1 MADYAPNEFRGRYAR
16 PGELDTS
23 MLETHS
29 VQKRPEVPPNPNLKP
44 HTPSTRTVESK
55 AIPLLRQSIELNPNL
70 KSPGPPTGIVEA
82 KSLQQSLGVPPN
94 PHLKP
99 HTPSTGTVESKAIP
113 LRQSIELN
121 PNLKSPAPTTGIV
134 ASKSILLRQSVEL
147 NRKSSTPLTG
157 KDAISSKRVAAR
169 FELLPDQKSQWGRMG
184 LSAVGQLGTL
194 GLLLLSPV
202 VFPQTMRTVLKFDV
216 VELVQPVTEIHV
228 PPATPPPPPRPKIRP
243 KTPPRP
249 PELKPEVPEP
259 PPVLPQL
266 SPRQP
271 HVFLMPKPELRK
283 VHIVEEKP
291 VELKP
296 VLTQTEIVLKTNEPK
311 PPREDVKIGNLSSG
325 GSPAPATVA
334 APANKVQT
342 GGFGDPNGIS
352 GPGNP
357 NRAGNINQ
365 AGSPQLPG
373 GPGYG
378 NGSGG
383 AQGVRGTVASEG
395 TRKSAP
401 VTGGVTAAVDILS
414 MPNPVYSNEGRTLR
428 MEGDVVLEVVFLA
441 SSQVQVTRVVSG
453 LGHGLDEAAIQ
464 AAKQIHFRPAKRD
477 GLPVDS
483 PARVRIEFRLGK

>member
-1 MADYAPNEFRGRYAR
+1 MANSAPYELGKRYVR
-16 PGELDTS
+16 PGELDASLLQTP
-23 MLETHS
+23 S
-29 VQKRPEVPPNPNLKP
+29 VQKRPEVRPNPNLKP
-44 HTPSTRTVESK
+44 P
-55 AIPLLRQSIELNPNL
+55 
-70 KSPGPPTGIVEA
+70 
-82 KSLQQSLGVPPN
+82 
-94 PHLKP
+94 
-99 HTPSTGTVESKAIP
+99 TPSTGTVESKAIP
-113 LRQSIELN
+113 LRPSIELN
-121 PNLKSPAPTTGIV
+121 RNLKSPAPATGIV
-134 ASKSILLRQSVEL
+134 NAKSLQQRLAVQPTRSNKTSTPTTRTFVSKSILLRQSIEL
-147 NRKSSTPLTG
+147 NRKSPTPLTG
-157 KDAISSKRVAAR
+157 KGAISGKRVAVR
-169 FELLPDQKSQWGRMG
+169 FALLPDQKLRWGRIG
-184 LSAVGQLGTL
+184 LSAVGQLVAL

-202 VFPQTMRTVLKFDV
+202 VFPQTMRTALKFDV
-216 VELVQPVTEIHV
+216 VELMQPVTEIPA
-228 PPATPPPPPRPKIRP
+228 PPAATPPPPPRPKVKP

-249 PELKPEVPEP
+249 PELKPELPEL
-259 PPVLPQL
+259 PPVPQL

-271 HVFLMPKPELRK
+271 HVFLMLKPELRK
-283 VHIVEEKP
+283 VHTVEEKP

-296 VLTQTEIVLKTNEPK
+296 VITQTEIVLKTNEPK
-311 PPREDVKIGNLSSG
+311 PPKEDVKIGNLSSG

-395 TRKSAP
+395 ARKSAP
-401 VTGGVTAAVDILS
+401 VAGGGTAAVDILS
-414 MPNPVYSNEGRTLR
+414 MPNPTYSDEGRTLR

-441 SSQVQVTRVVSG
+441 SGQVQVTRVVRG
-453 LGHGLDEAAIQ
+453 LGHGLDEAAIL
-464 AAKQIHFRPAKRD
+464 AAKLIHFRPAKRD

>member
-1 MADYAPNEFRGRYAR
+1 MADSAPNEFRGRYAR

-23 MLETHS
+23 MLETHP

-44 HTPSTRTVESK
+44 HTPSTS
-55 AIPLLRQSIELNPNL
+55 
-70 KSPGPPTGIVEA
+70 
-82 KSLQQSLGVPPN
+82 
-94 PHLKP
+94 
-99 HTPSTGTVESKAIP
+99 TVESKAIP

-147 NRKSSTPLTG
+147 NRKSSSPLTG
-157 KDAISSKRVAAR
+157 KGAISSKRVAAR
-169 FELLPDQKSQWGRMG
+169 FELLPDQKSRWGRMG
-184 LSAVGQLGTL
+184 LSAVGQLVTL

-249 PELKPEVPEP
+249 PELKPELPELP
-259 PPVLPQL
+259 PAPQL

-271 HVFLMPKPELRK
+271 HVFLMLKPELRK
-283 VHIVEEKP
+283 VHTVEEKP

-373 GPGYG
+373 GPGSG

-401 VTGGVTAAVDILS
+401 VTGGGTAVVDILS
-414 MPNPVYSNEGRTLR
+414 MPNPTYSDEGRTLR

-441 SSQVQVTRVVSG
+441 SGQVQVTRVVSG
-453 LGHGLDEAAIQ
+453 LGPGLDEAAIL